1 MIRSLY
7 TGASGLKSHQSK
19 MDIVGNNIANVNT
32 AGYKSSRATFSD
44 FLSQKIK
51 GASAARGE
59 VGSTNPKQIGLGSSV
74 ASIDTI
80 FKDGAP
86 MATGKNTDLCLS
98 GDGLFMVR
106 RGKETYYTRDG
117 AFEFDA
123 AGNYVL
129 PGSGHF
135 VQGWTATD
143 GIIDTT
149 GAVGDIKVALEKKLV
164 KATDLVTYVDNLNAN
179 MPTVTKINVTTYK
192 PLDVEADGRRFTIS
206 GIPSD
211 GTTWRFQDDVP
222 LGATTATIINDKGNT
237 RTIRFSPAAL
247 WELFKGEDASRDTGI
262 ISKGSVTAQYPLT
275 LRIDGKAYT
284 AIGMNNSYSYFS
296 KWTLKEGGALA
307 GSNTLTVT
315 NGTEDITFTL
325 KSPLT
330 ENIGQT
336 QTQTTTAVASKLN
349 PVTLTYSDGT
359 TAVKTN
365 GSYSVGAAPPIAT
378 TTTVYDSSGTAYTV
392 PLYFIRKGGENSSGK
407 WLVSLSPDASVTK
420 GQTVTSK
427 ITDTNGNIATVSFT
441 VAELQFDES
450 GKLITS
456 SDSDVT
462 GMLTLGGQ
470 KVTVDFAKVTRHPDE
485 TTVKST
491 SRGGIEGTLK
501 DVQIDSS
508 GIVTGIYTNGER
520 RVEAQV
526 ALAHFSNSA
535 GLLKTGTSLY
545 QTSANSGN
553 PMTIKAG
560 DFGTTITSGALEM
573 SNVDVANEFADMI
586 ITQRGFQSNAKIVTV
601 GDEMTETAINMKR

>member
-19 MDIVGNNIANVNT
+19 MDVVGNNISNVNT
-32 AGYKSSRATFSD
+32 VGYKSSRATFSD

-149 GAVGDIKVALEKKLV
+149 GAVGDIKVALGKKLV
-164 KATDLVTYVDNLNAN
+164 KSTDLVTYVDNLNAN
-179 MPTVTKINVTTYK
+179 VPTVTKINITTYK
-192 PLDVEADGRRFTIS
+192 PLDVKFDGRQFITN
-206 GIPSD
+206 GIPRD
-211 GTTWRFQDDVP
+211 GKTWRFKDDVP
-222 LGATTATIINDKGNT
+222 LGATTATIINDNGDT
-237 RTIRFSPAAL
+237 RTVTFSPAAL
-247 WELFKGEDASRDTGI
+247 WELFKGENVEYDKNIMT
-262 ISKGSVTAQYPLT
+262 KGSVTERYPLT
-275 LRIDGKAYT
+275 MRIDGKPYT
-284 AIGMNNSYSYFS
+284 AIGMDNNLYHS

-330 ENIGQT
+330 ENIGQK
-336 QTQTTTAVASKLN
+336 QTQATTAVASKSN

-359 TAVKTN
+359 TAIKTD
-365 GSYSVGAAPPIAT
+365 GSYRVGTAPPIAT

-427 ITDTNGNIATVSFT
+427 ITDANGNIATVSFT
-441 VAELQFDES
+441 VTELQFDES
-450 GKLITS
+450 GKLIAS
-456 SDSDVT
+456 SDSGVT

-470 KVTVDFAKVTRHPDE
+470 KVTVDFAKVTQHSDE

-501 DVQIDSS
+501 DIQIDSS

-535 GLLKTGTSLY
+535 GLLKAGTSLY

>member
-19 MDIVGNNIANVNT
+19 MDVVGNNISNVNT
-32 AGYKSSRATFSD
+32 VGYKSSRATFSD

-86 MATGKNTDLCLS
+86 MSTGKNTDLCLS

-123 AGNYVL
+123 SGNYVL

-143 GIIDTT
+143 GVIDTK
-149 GAVGDIKVALEKKLV
+149 GAVGDIKVAFGKKLV
-164 KATDLVTYVDNLNAN
+164 KATDLVTYVDNLNVN
-179 MPTVTKINVTTYK
+179 VPTVTKINVTAYK
-192 PLDVEADGRRFTIS
+192 PLDVEADGRRFTIA
-206 GIPSD
+206 GIPRD
-211 GTTWRFQDDVP
+211 GKTWRFQDDVP
-222 LGATTATIINDKGNT
+222 LGATTATVINDSGDT
-237 RTIRFSPAAL
+237 RTVRFSPAAL

-284 AIGMNNSYSYFS
+284 AIGMNNSYSYLS
-296 KWTLKEGGALA
+296 KWALKEGGARA
-307 GSNTLTVT
+307 GSNTLTIT

-336 QTQTTTAVASKLN
+336 QTQATTAVASKSN

-359 TAVKTN
+359 TAIKTD
-365 GSYSVGAAPPIAT
+365 GSYSVGTAPPIAT

-392 PLYFIRKGGENSSGK
+392 PLYFIRKGGENSSSK

-427 ITDTNGNIATVSFT
+427 ITDANGNIATVSFT
-441 VAELQFDES
+441 VTELQFDES

-456 SDSDVT
+456 SDSGVT
-462 GMLTLGGQ
+462 GMLTFGGQ
-470 KVTVDFAKVTRHPDE
+470 KVTVDFAKVTQHSDE

-501 DVQIDSS
+501 DIQIDSS

-535 GLLKTGTSLY
+535 GLLKAGTSLY

-601 GDEMTETAINMKR
+601 GDEMTERAINMKR